1 MFFYLLGGQS
11 WFPIVYVVYT
21 MMTMLGAQAKTIVN
35 SRSGA
40 NMHLKT
46 KRRIG
51 RIQTE
56 TRGNAEL
63 QAWHSKPWIEED
75 GAILIETRGV
85 TSCFAN
91 SPS

>member
-1 MFFYLLGGQS
+1 MFFLLRGQS

-21 MMTMLGAQAKTIVN
+21 MVTMLGAQAKTIVN

-56 TRGNAEL
+56 ARGNAEL
-63 QAWHSKPWIEED
+63 QAWHSKPWI
-75 GAILIETRGV
+75 GKMVLY
-85 TSCFAN
+85 
-91 SPS
+91 